1 MKKIVYIA
9 LITVMALATSCV
21 SQHNVNRAYSPLKP
35 DYVRLDVTM
44 ADYEYLGDVTMEVV
58 YKHYGLWRKVLTIN
72 GENYDPRYYSKTQ
85 LDFTKRVKMSSLMKK
100 ACYKVVETYPQA
112 NYIVPA
118 TAKKEYEHMFAGR
131 NIKET
136 FTVKVFALRTK
147 STAVQNEEM
156 AQLKSQMEAAC
167 SKVQNE
173 NEQLKAQLQKTQEEL
188 DLQKRINEANQRGSR
203 RK

>member
-1 MKKIVYIA
+1 MKKVIYIA
-9 LITVMALATSCV
+9 LMAVLVLTSCV

-112 NYIVPA
+112 DYIVPA

-136 FTVKVFALRTK
+136 LTVKVFALRTK
-147 STAVQNEEM
+147 SNAVISEEIE
-156 AQLKSQMEAAC
+156 QLKTQMQANLN
-167 SKVQNE
+167 KVQNE
-173 NEQLKAQLQKTQEEL
+173 NNQLKTQLQKTQEEL
-188 DLQKRINEANQRGSR
+188 DLQKRINESNKKSSR
-203 RK
+203 RH

>member
-1 MKKIVYIA
+1 MKKGFYIA
-9 LITVMALATSCV
+9 LMTIMTLATSCV
-21 SQHNVNRAYSPLKP
+21 SQHNVNRAYAPLKP
-35 DYVRLDVTM
+35 NQVRLNVTM

-72 GENYDPRYYSKTQ
+72 GVKYDPRYFSKTQ
-85 LDFTKRVKMSSLMKK
+85 LDFTKRVKMSNLMKK
-100 ACYKVVETYPQA
+100 ACYKVVETYPEVD
-112 NYIVPA
+112 YIVPA
-118 TAKKEYEHMFAGR
+118 SFKKEYEHMFAGR

-136 FTVKVFALRTK
+136 FTVKVFALRTE

-156 AQLKSQMEAAC
+156 TQLKSQMEAAC

-188 DLQKRINEANQRGSR
+188 DLQKRINEANQQDSR

>member
-1 MKKIVYIA
+1 MKKVIYIA
-9 LITVMALATSCV
+9 LMAVLVLTSCV
-21 SQHNVNRAYSPLKP
+21 SQHNVNRAYAPLKP

-112 NYIVPA
+112 DYIVPA

-136 FTVKVFALRTK
+136 LTVKVFALKTK
-147 STAVQNEEM
+147 SNAAISEEIE
-156 AQLKSQMEAAC
+156 QLKTQMQADLN
-167 SKVQNE
+167 KVQNE
-173 NEQLKAQLQKTQEEL
+173 NNQLKTQLQKTQEEL
-188 DLQKRINEANQRGSR
+188 DLQKRINESNQRSSR
-203 RK
+203 RR